1 VTKCVRY
8 VTIRPVRYGELNPL
22 LQIEVIAVRFLRVAG
37 AVAAVAAGLA
47 LLEYWRRS
55 KLADSD

>member
-1 VTKCVRY
+1 
-8 VTIRPVRYGELNPL
+8 LNPL